1 MGAWHGVAW
10 RWAHLPKIFGEP
22 LAAVGVL
29 TMLPSIM
36 PALNWPTNN
45 RPCLPCHHA
54 RALARV
60 GKARPKEVAS
70 ECTECEH
77 ANLKPNHASAC
88 IRIVTGSTPGV
99 DTAWGAHCKHT
110 LSASTHTCR
119 HARLRTHS
127 RHSHRSAHGHIQEAA
142 ASKQTRVSGTL
153 WRASY
158 VVLYGQLSTTIKRL
172 SLQLSEPSC
181 RALAASGPM
190 RPRRSRWRRCTSP
203 PAPHSTAQQA
213 PFGCSPLPLWLL
225 PDDSRWMLWR
235 FQGVCAVVCATAAQG
250 DRLWP
255 PEVTVRTACLRH
267 RLGRRQR
274 DAEA

>member
-1 MGAWHGVAW
+1 MYVRRQAG
-10 RWAHLPKIFGEP
+10 L
-22 LAAVGVL
+22 
-29 TMLPSIM
+29 
-36 PALNWPTNN
+36 
-45 RPCLPCHHA
+45 
-54 RALARV
+54 
-60 GKARPKEVAS
+60 
-70 ECTECEH
+70 
-77 ANLKPNHASAC
+77 SA
-88 IRIVTGSTPGV
+88 
-99 DTAWGAHCKHT
+99 
-110 LSASTHTCR
+110 LSASPTRAPPYRENAAHTDGQRFRCSR
-119 HARLRTHS
+119 CCALRDAKSPPKTGDTPHARVRTHS

-190 RPRRSRWRRCTSP
+190 RPRRSRWRHCTSP